1 MVLTIATCYIRLLM
15 KYYLFI
21 LAIFLTACGGAANS
35 NQTAAPTPGVVIT
48 RTPAPRQAP
57 DAQLEQQFAEI
68 AKGANGKVG
77 IAAFVLETGQNASLN
92 ADEKFAMQSVYK
104 LPIAMAVMKQVDA
117 GKFKADQEIEIKKED
132 FVANGQASLL
142 RDNFP
147 DGTKIP
153 LWHVIEYAISQSDG
167 TASDVLMNLAGGAGE
182 VQKYIGELGISD
194 MAVKST
200 EKELGKDVKVQY
212 ENFATPNAAVAL
224 LTELKSGNSLERE
237 RRKLI
242 MDFMNESVPGQ
253 DRLRGLLPDSAYVAH
268 KTGTSGTRGG
278 ITAATNDIGIIQLP
292 NGNYA
297 LIAVFVGDSKA
308 DDDTRAAVIAKA
320 AKSVWDK
327 WGL

>member
-1 MVLTIATCYIRLLM
+1 M
-15 KYYLFI
+15 KYYVLI
-21 LAIFLTACGGAANS
+21 LAIFLTGCGGAANS

-68 AKGANGKVG
+68 AKDANGKVG
-77 IAAFVLETGQNASLN
+77 IAAFVIETGQNASLN

-132 FVANGQASLL
+132 FVEKGQASLL

-153 LWHVIEYAISQSDG
+153 LWRVIEYAISQSDG

-182 VQKYIGELGISD
+182 VQKYIDELGIKD

-200 EKELGKDVKVQY
+200 EKELAKDPKVQY
-212 ENFATPNAAVAL
+212 ENFATPNAAVGL

-278 ITAATNDIGIIQLP
+278 VTAATNDIGIIQLP

-308 DDDTRAAVIAKA
+308 DDNARAAVIAKA
-320 AKSVWDK
+320 TKAVWDK

>member
-1 MVLTIATCYIRLLM
+1 M
-15 KYYLFI
+15 KYYVLI

-68 AKGANGKVG
+68 AKDANGKVG
-77 IAAFVLETGQNASLN
+77 IAAFVIETGQNASLN

-132 FVANGQASLL
+132 FVEKGQASLL

-182 VQKYIGELGISD
+182 VQKYIDELGIKE

-200 EKELGKDVKVQY
+200 EKELAKDPKVQY
-212 ENFATPNAAVAL
+212 ENFATPNAAVGL

-253 DRLRGLLPDSAYVAH
+253 DRLRGMLPDSAYVAH

-278 ITAATNDIGIIQLP
+278 VTAATNDIGIIQLP

-308 DDDTRAAVIAKA
+308 DDNARAAVIAKA
-320 AKSVWDK
+320 TKAVWDK

>member
-1 MVLTIATCYIRLLM
+1 M
-15 KYYLFI
+15 KYYVLI

-68 AKGANGKVG
+68 AKDANGKVG
-77 IAAFVLETGQNASLN
+77 IAAFVIETGQNASLN

-132 FVANGQASLL
+132 FVEKGQASLL

-182 VQKYIGELGISD
+182 VQKYIDELGIKE

-200 EKELGKDVKVQY
+200 EKELAKDPKVQY
-212 ENFATPNAAVAL
+212 ENFATPNAAVGL

-278 ITAATNDIGIIQLP
+278 VTAATNDIGIIQLP

-308 DDDTRAAVIAKA
+308 DDNARAAVIAKA
-320 AKSVWDK
+320 TKAVWDK

>member
-1 MVLTIATCYIRLLM
+1 M
-15 KYYLFI
+15 
-21 LAIFLTACGGAANS
+21 
-35 NQTAAPTPGVVIT
+35 
-48 RTPAPRQAP
+48 
-57 DAQLEQQFAEI
+57 
-68 AKGANGKVG
+68 
-77 IAAFVLETGQNASLN
+77 
-92 ADEKFAMQSVYK
+92 
-104 LPIAMAVMKQVDA
+104 
-117 GKFKADQEIEIKKED
+117 
-132 FVANGQASLL
+132 
-142 RDNFP
+142 NFP
-147 DGTKIP
+147 AGTKIP

-182 VQKYIGELGISD
+182 VQKYIDELGIKE

-200 EKELGKDVKVQY
+200 EKELAKDPKVQY
-212 ENFATPNAAVAL
+212 ENFATPNAAVGL

-253 DRLRGLLPDSAYVAH
+253 DRLRGMLPDSAYVAH

-278 ITAATNDIGIIQLP
+278 VTAATNDIGIIQLP

-308 DDDTRAAVIAKA
+308 DDNARAAVIAKA
-320 AKSVWDK
+320 AKAVWDK